1 MDIKIKDGKKFTD
14 ISNLKNW
21 DLNPRSMTEK
31 GFERLKKQIKKLGQH
46 TPLIITE
53 DGTVMSG
60 NMRLKA
66 MLDMG
71 LKDIWVELIP
81 KDKEKLAIEYALSA
95 NDRAGKYEADQL
107 ANLIGN
113 FPDVEWG
120 DFTVDTKDPEL
131 VSELMDKFS
140 EVVEDEVPEVPKVA
154 ESKLGE
160 VYELGRHRLM
170 CGDSTDAGSVALLMN
185 GHKADMVFTDPPYG
199 MNLDADFDAM
209 SKNSTKV
216 KGNAYSNVIGD
227 EVDFDPRPLMKLFD
241 YCKEQLWWGAD
252 YYYDKLPPHGSWL
265 IWAKRN
271 ENMLDIIGN
280 HFEVCY
286 SMNPRLRRI
295 IYKNW
300 SGVTARNPQFE
311 REHPTEKPI
320 ALNADIIKER
330 TTDNQ
335 LVVDLFGGSG
345 STLIACEQTNRICYM
360 MELDPLYCDVIRNR
374 YENFINRIKTAK

>member
-1 MDIKIKDGKKFTD
+1 
-14 ISNLKNW
+14 
-21 DLNPRSMTEK
+21 
-31 GFERLKKQIKKLGQH
+31 
-46 TPLIITE
+46 
-53 DGTVMSG
+53 
-60 NMRLKA
+60 MRLKA